1 LTRRCLRLREERPLW
16 GCSSRCC
23 DALLVRRGGLLVLAL
38 VGVGALVMVWLIS
51 TIFSPLAPVFHFIG
65 DHRFGAIALLLV
77 VAAAAAWVYVPVA
90 GRNIAKVLLV
100 VAVAAGFFDWGYSYR
115 AAIDRE
121 ASARAEAERVRL
133 GLLEHQRRE
142 EAIAK
147 ARRDADAAE
156 AALKAQ
162 QEEHAAY
169 MREIEHASER
179 NNSVQCLDAA
189 AGVRLDKIGS
199 RRKKAR

>member
-1 LTRRCLRLREERPLW
+1 
-16 GCSSRCC
+16 
-23 DALLVRRGGLLVLAL
+23 
-38 VGVGALVMVWLIS
+38 MMWLIS

-65 DHRFGAIALLLV
+65 DHRYALLALLAL
-77 VAAAAAWVYVPVA
+77 VAAGAARLYVPVA
-90 GRNIAKVLLV
+90 GGALAKALV
-100 VAVAAGFFDWGYSYR
+100 ALAIGLGCFDWGYSHR

-121 ASARAEAERVRL
+121 AAARAEAERVRI
-133 GLLEHQRRE
+133 GLIERARRE
-142 EAIAK
+142 DAIAK
-147 ARRDADAAE
+147 ARRDAEAAE

-189 AGVRLDKIGS
+189 AGLRLDRIGA